1 MTVHEIKHAVDSG
14 RVVCWQNTGYRV
26 EHITGDGYV
35 IRCLLNNS
43 LIGLTWR
50 DGVTLNGQEDEFY
63 IYPALKP
70 GLQVRLKH
78 PQNKRESELIYEVV
92 EYNDRTN
99 RVQIQPLNLKTGL
112 LPIETVSV
120 QDVEVIN

>member
-1 MTVHEIKHAVDSG
+1 MINSG
-14 RVVCWQNTGYRV
+14 SR
-26 EHITGDGYV
+26 
-35 IRCLLNNS
+35 
-43 LIGLTWR
+43 
-50 DGVTLNGQEDEFY
+50 
-63 IYPALKP
+63 
-70 GLQVRLKH
+70 VRLKH

>member
-1 MTVHEIKHAVDSG
+1 MDLITYKEAAELTGRTRRTLEREVFRGRLVLYKNDVGESRVSREEVEKLYKFKPVEGKMINSG
-14 RVVCWQNTGYRV
+14 SR
-26 EHITGDGYV
+26 
-35 IRCLLNNS
+35 
-43 LIGLTWR
+43 
-50 DGVTLNGQEDEFY
+50 
-63 IYPALKP
+63 
-70 GLQVRLKH
+70 VRLKH

>member
-1 MTVHEIKHAVDSG
+1 MEKKISMDLITYKEAAELTGRTRRTLEREVFRGRLVLYKNEVGESRLNRKEVEALYKFKPVEGKMINSG
-14 RVVCWQNTGYRV
+14 
-26 EHITGDGYV
+26 
-35 IRCLLNNS
+35 S
-43 LIGLTWR
+43 
-50 DGVTLNGQEDEFY
+50 
-63 IYPALKP
+63 K
-70 GLQVRLKH
+70 VRLKH

-99 RVQIQPLNLKTGL
+99 RVQIKPLNLKTRL